1 MDPRFRGEDTCP
13 EVPYAILCSAE
24 HEKNYAGQHAM
35 TRLLCGKYA
44 LAVERPLVMGIV
56 NVTPDSFAD
65 GGQHC
70 EPRAAIAQAR
80 KLIEDGADL
89 IDIGG
94 ESSRPGAKP
103 VSLSEELDRVLPV
116 IEALARDGVPISI
129 DTQKPEV
136 MRIAISAGA
145 SMVNDINALQA
156 PGALQAIGASKVA
169 VCLMH
174 KQGSPESMQQ
184 NPAYA
189 DVVAEVQA
197 FLMARTDAL
206 LAAGVAAERIVIDPG
221 FGFGKTVAH
230 NLRLLRDL
238 DVFLPLGF
246 VLLAGMSRK
255 STLGTITGRAVEER
269 LAASLAA
276 ALLAAQKGAK
286 ILRVHDVRETVD
298 VIKVWQAV
306 GE

>member
-1 MDPRFRGEDTCP
+1 M
-13 EVPYAILCSAE
+13 S
-24 HEKNYAGQHAM
+24 
-35 TRLLCGKYA
+35 RLLCGKYA
-44 LAVERPLVMGIV
+44 LATERPLVMGIV

-65 GGQHC
+65 GGLHC
-70 EPRAAIAQAR
+70 EPRAAIAHAR
-80 KLIEDGADL
+80 KLIEEGADL

-103 VSLSEELDRVLPV
+103 ISLSEELDRVLPV

-136 MRIAISAGA
+136 MRIAISVGA

-156 PGALQAIGASKVA
+156 PGAVQAIAASKVA

-174 KQGSPESMQQ
+174 KRGDPESMQQ

-189 DVVAEVQA
+189 DVVVEVQA
-197 FLMARTDAL
+197 FLKARAEAL
-206 LAAGVAAERIVIDPG
+206 LAAGIGAERIVIDPG

-230 NLRLLRDL
+230 NLRLLRNL
-238 DVFLPLGF
+238 DAFLPLGF
-246 VLLAGMSRK
+246 VVLAGMSRK
-255 STLGTITGRAVEER
+255 STLGTITGRVVQER

-286 ILRVHDVRETVD
+286 ILRVHDVKETVD
-298 VIKVWQAV
+298 VIKVWQAL
-306 GE
+306 GA

>member
-1 MDPRFRGEDTCP
+1 M
-13 EVPYAILCSAE
+13 S
-24 HEKNYAGQHAM
+24 
-35 TRLLCGKYA
+35 RLLCGKYA
-44 LAVERPLVMGIV
+44 LATERPLVMGIV

-65 GGQHC
+65 GGLHC
-70 EPRAAIAQAR
+70 EPRAAIAHAR
-80 KLIEDGADL
+80 KLIEEGADL

-103 VSLSEELDRVLPV
+103 ISLSEELDRVLPV

-136 MRIAISAGA
+136 MRIAISVGA

-156 PGALQAIGASKVA
+156 PGAVQAIAASKVA

-174 KQGSPESMQQ
+174 KRGDPESMQQ
-184 NPAYA
+184 NPAYT
-189 DVVAEVQA
+189 DVVLEVQA
-197 FLMARTDAL
+197 FLKARAEAL
-206 LAAGVAAERIVIDPG
+206 LAAGIGAERIVIDPG

-230 NLRLLRDL
+230 NLRLLRNL
-238 DVFLPLGF
+238 DAFLPLGF
-246 VLLAGMSRK
+246 VVLAGMSRK
-255 STLGTITGRAVEER
+255 STLGTITGRVVQER

-286 ILRVHDVRETVD
+286 ILRVHDVKETVD
-298 VIKVWQAV
+298 VIKVWQAL
-306 GE
+306 GACRT

>member
-1 MDPRFRGEDTCP
+1 
-13 EVPYAILCSAE
+13 
-24 HEKNYAGQHAM
+24 M

-44 LAVERPLVMGIV
+44 LATERPLIMGIV

-65 GGQHC
+65 GGLHC
-70 EPRAAIAQAR
+70 DPRAAIAHAR

-103 VSLSEELDRVLPV
+103 ISLSEELDRVLPV

-156 PGALQAIGASKVA
+156 PGAVQAIAASKVG

-174 KQGSPESMQQ
+174 KRGNPESMQH

-189 DVVAEVQA
+189 DVVVEVQA
-197 FLMARTDAL
+197 FLQARAEAL
-206 LAAGVAAERIVIDPG
+206 LAAGIGAERIVIDPG

-238 DVFLPLGF
+238 DAFLPLGF
-246 VLLAGMSRK
+246 VVLAGMSRK
-255 STLGTITGRAVEER
+255 STLGAITGRAVQER

-286 ILRVHDVRETVD
+286 ILRVHDVKETVD
-298 VIKVWQAV
+298 VLKVWQAV